1 MTPPPDRGPSLRPS
15 LRRRLFRRRL
25 SGTLAGRGTALALG
39 AVLIVTAAAYVL
51 GVRGV
56 LAPVA
61 WQAGLAA
68 GLGFV
73 VLRAVLGLV
82 GQRDDPSA
90 LREVLAEHFGPEIR
104 ADPEVTR
111 LARQAIEQRL
121 QLAEAQALAPTRLA
135 RAVDAILPSL
145 DQRLDVIAAEARAAV
160 TGRGAARF
168 QAGMA
173 QLARR
178 RLTEATRIADGAE
191 SEASATARKVVDGL
205 TAQVQ
210 ASGGLVAHAEHRLM
224 ALDHAVAEFGTVVAQ
239 VLLSLSRGDQ
249 AALELLG
256 RDLGVGFRAH

>member
-1 MTPPPDRGPSLRPS
+1 MARPPDRGPS

-25 SGTLAGRGTALALG
+25 REALAGRGTALALG
-39 AVLIVTAAAYVL
+39 AVLIVTASAYVL

-56 LAPVA
+56 LTPVA

-73 VLRAVLGLV
+73 VLRAILGLI
-82 GQRDDPSA
+82 GRREDPAA
-90 LREVLAEHFGPEIR
+90 LREVLAEHFGAEIR

-121 QLAEAQALAPTRLA
+121 QLAEAQALAPPTLA
-135 RAVDAILPSL
+135 RAVQEILPSL
-145 DQRLDVIAAEARAAV
+145 DRRLDLIAAEARTAV
-160 TGRGAARF
+160 SGRGAARF

-173 QLARR
+173 QMARR
-178 RLTEATRIADGAE
+178 RLTEVTRIADA
-191 SEASATARKVVDGL
+191 AAPDVAATARKAADGL
-205 TAQVQ
+205 SAQVA
-210 ASGGLVAHAEHRLM
+210 ASGGLVAHAEDRLM

-239 VLLSLSRGDQ
+239 ALLSLSKGDQ

-256 RDLGVGFRAH
+256 RDLRSGFRAN